1 MSNLGKF
8 HNHHQPPGMIGAQK
22 MGILKIHKSA
32 GSWMLASDW
41 VHQAVSAL
49 HHHRAHQYL
58 DFVFKGQGVV
68 RYVKWPKETAQVFF
82 IVCHKWN
89 ANMLVWDDRAE
100 IHHAHP
106 CTDIATSQRCHDK
119 WWLVRG
125 FMLKIT
131 FLNCTK
137 GQIWPKDVHM
147 DLELSALYTCVVFQV
162 SIAGKLLMGAAM
174 DSKFQAPSKMVGSW
188 WLS

>member
-82 IVCHKWN
+82 YC
-89 ANMLVWDDRAE
+89 
-100 IHHAHP
+100 
-106 CTDIATSQRCHDK
+106 
-119 WWLVRG
+119 
-125 FMLKIT
+125 
-131 FLNCTK
+131 
-137 GQIWPKDVHM
+137 
-147 DLELSALYTCVVFQV
+147 LS
-162 SIAGKLLMGAAM
+162 
-174 DSKFQAPSKMVGSW
+174 
-188 WLS
+188 

>member
-82 IVCHKWN
+82 LLFVINGMQTCWFEMIEQKFTMH
-89 ANMLVWDDRAE
+89 
-100 IHHAHP
+100 IHAR
-106 CTDIATSQRCHDK
+106 I
-119 WWLVRG
+119 
-125 FMLKIT
+125 
-131 FLNCTK
+131 
-137 GQIWPKDVHM
+137 
-147 DLELSALYTCVVFQV
+147 
-162 SIAGKLLMGAAM
+162 
-174 DSKFQAPSKMVGSW
+174 
-188 WLS
+188 